1 MASKTTTNKTVNT
14 NTTKANKR
22 GEKEMKKTTNTK
34 TTASK
39 NTTEVKRG
47 AKTMEKKTATNK
59 TASKNITLKLVVTS
73 VYNSRGKLVPA
84 VLNVPYVDA
93 DSFQILADKAHTLYG
108 RCTKKKGEQKREWH
122 FRQGHADDAVAFK
135 VFVEKNISKL
145 TVVKEP
151 KRATKRIK
159 AEVVESVPTPE
170 VETLSERVDKLEK
183 SVDKRFASIE
193 KGIKA
198 MCGQMQ
204 DMMNLLN
211 APKPV
216 KRVASKSSAK

>member
-1 MASKTTTNKTVNT
+1 MANKTTTNKTVNT
-14 NTTKANKR
+14 KANTNNTKASKR
-22 GEKEMKKTTNTK
+22 GE
-34 TTASK
+34 
-39 NTTEVKRG
+39 
-47 AKTMEKKTATNK
+47 KTMEKKTATNK

-73 VYNSRGKLVPA
+73 VYNGRGKLVPA

-93 DSFQILADKAHTLYG
+93 DSFKVLADKAHTLYG

-122 FRQGHADDAVAFK
+122 FRQGHADDAMAFK
-135 VFVEKNISKL
+135 LFIEKNISKL
-145 TVVKEP
+145 TVIKEP
-151 KRATKRIK
+151 KRATKRVK

-183 SVDKRFASIE
+183 SVDKRFATIE
-193 KGIKA
+193 KGIKG
-198 MCGQMQ
+198 MCSQMQ
-204 DMMNLLN
+204 GMMDMMNKLT